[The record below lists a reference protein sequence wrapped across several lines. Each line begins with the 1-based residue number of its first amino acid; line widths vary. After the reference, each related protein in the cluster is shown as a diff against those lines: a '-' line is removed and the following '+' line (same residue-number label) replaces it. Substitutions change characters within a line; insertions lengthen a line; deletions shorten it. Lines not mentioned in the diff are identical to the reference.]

1 MFNPCYLLTLR
12 YYQFIAESDASWISS
27 TRFLQKNFLEP
38 AAAKRSTK
46 SDVSAREQELESE
59 VESQKQGGNQKQVAN
74 LRLPG

>member
-46 SDVSAREQELESE
+46 SDVSREQELESE
-59 VESQKQGGNQKQVAN
+59 VESQK
-74 LRLPG
+74 

>member
-1 MFNPCYLLTLR
+1 MGSVHTPRPGCVFL
-12 YYQFIAESDASWISS
+12 
-27 TRFLQKNFLEP
+27 RFLQKKFLEP

-74 LRLPG
+74 LSLPG